1 MAQTAT
7 TGNLENAQKI
17 IISSARYT
25 EEHNAPALALI
36 EQFSLPKGAKTVT
49 VPKVGQMSMS
59 DLVDGQDIIDEEE
72 IGMTTIDLTASEVG
86 AKVIL
91 TDKLVRQSA
100 NNVFSIIGR
109 QMGDGMA
116 KKKDTDVIAL
126 YTGLNAGV
134 TLGAD
139 GRKMTP
145 ANVHAII
152 SNAKAGKFGSQLYIL
167 HHPNAVAELSRGA
180 ATVASG
186 NAGALAAGMG
196 EITNGWSAD
205 LLSNFYSG
213 LRPINGV
220 SIFEDGNIQIDTS
233 AGDASGY
240 GVIADKTALAAL
252 TSVDTRTE
260 RQRDASLRATEIVMT
275 ADYGVFELDD
285 TKGAPVLFEIG
296 DIATA

>member
-49 VPKVGQMSMS
+49 VPKVGTMSMS

-72 IGMTTIDLTASEVG
+72 IGMTTVDLTASEVG

-109 QMGDGMA
+109 QLGDGMA
-116 KKKDTDVIAL
+116 RKKDTDVIAL
-126 YTGLNAGV
+126 YTGLNQGV

-139 GRKMTP
+139 GRSMTS

-167 HHPNAVAELSRGA
+167 HHPNAIAALSKEA
-180 ATVASG
+180 ATTAG
-186 NAGALAAGMG
+186 NNA
-196 EITNGWSAD
+196 EITSGWSAD

-220 SIFEDGNIQIDTS
+220 PIFEDGNIAIDTS
-233 AGDASGY
+233 VGDASGY

-296 DIATA
+296 DLATS